1 MFFQDGSR
9 SVENETT
16 LITWDPNR
24 SPKKRCPHRPHGPPV
39 VLLNSR
45 KCDETSQHS
54 HPYLHGNLRVAHLP
68 KNHLTY
74 FPPKK
79 YIACSLRIM
88 VVHMWPPLRGSRA
101 SFPNG
106 GRCHWGFT
114 LLGDLWRYLATH
126 RPRRHGSRD
135 GWSAFRREQTLR
147 CVLAFDHG
155 KGGWLFLTLTGIF
168 GASFSGMMIWYLLE
182 IWGQNSIQAQI
193 PIRKC
198 QCIMTYQW
206 YVMILPV
213 IVYQWNCLF
222 QGVTMTNSS
231 PQFPK
236 DFKCQKKWKR
246 WWRKQN
252 QDDRKSWGQA
262 LLGIDNPY
270 HPWDWYILPT
280 LMVDSYSKCRNK
292 YTSPMVFLW
301 VELTNLKRN

>member
-1 MFFQDGSR
+1 MNFSHCPKNTYVWNLKLFLFRISVQKTWIKPNPLKKQNNVSKSSECIYLLSLWMFFQDGSR

-24 SPKKRCPHRPHGPPV
+24 SPKKRCPHRPHGPPKK
-39 VLLNSR
+39 N
-45 KCDETSQHS
+45 TS
-54 HPYLHGNLRVAHLP
+54 PF
-68 KNHLTY
+68 

-79 YIACSLRIM
+79 LQPAFASWWFTCGL
-88 VVHMWPPLRGSRA
+88 PFG

-126 RPRRHGSRD
+126 RPRRQPGSGD
-135 GWSAFRREQTLR
+135 GWSALDVKQTLR
-147 CVLAFDHG
+147 CGWAFDHG

-236 DFKCQKKWKR
+236 GF
-246 WWRKQN
+246 
-252 QDDRKSWGQA
+252 
-262 LLGIDNPY
+262 
-270 HPWDWYILPT
+270 
-280 LMVDSYSKCRNK
+280 
-292 YTSPMVFLW
+292 
-301 VELTNLKRN
+301 